1 MTFDSNDFTPI
12 GIADRRYNTLDF
24 GIRQA
29 DRLLHMYI
37 IGQTGTGKSTLL
49 ANLALADARAGRGF
63 CLIEP
68 HGDLA
73 SDLSQRLGFDHLY
86 WDVADAA
93 SPYGYNPLSHVS
105 AALRPIVTSGLI
117 DTLKRQWSD
126 AWGARME
133 HLLRYAILALLT
145 QPGTDLRDIT
155 RLFYDKA
162 FRSQI
167 VARIDDPQVLEFW
180 TREFP
185 NMNYKTAVDGVAP
198 IANKLGAFL
207 AHPVIR
213 TALCEPVE
221 PIRFRRLMDNQ
232 GSLIV
237 NLGKGRLGADTSN
250 VVGGLLLSSI
260 MHAAFSRYDLPET
273 QRAPFF
279 LYVDEFH
286 SFSTS
291 ALAGML
297 SEVRKY
303 GLGLI
308 LAHQHI
314 QQTDADVFEAIMGN
328 VGTMIVMRIGAMDA
342 PMFSRQLDDI
352 LPRDL
357 MNLPNHR
364 AYVKLMVQGLKSKTF
379 SAVLHP
385 PII

>member
-1 MTFDSNDFTPI
+1 MTFGTNDFTPI
-12 GIADRRYNTLDF
+12 GIADRRYNTLPF
-24 GIRQA
+24 GIRQS

-73 SDLSQRLGFDHLY
+73 SDLSRRLGLDHLY

-162 FRSQI
+162 FRSRI
-167 VARIDDPQVLEFW
+167 IARIDDPQVLEFW
-180 TREFP
+180 TKEFP

-221 PIRFRRLMDNQ
+221 PIRFRRLMDQQ

-260 MHAAFSRYDLPET
+260 MHAAFSRYDMPET
-273 QRAPFF
+273 QRVPFF

-303 GLGLI
+303 GLGLV

-314 QQTDADVFEAIMGN
+314 QQTDTDVFEAIMGN
-328 VGTMIVMRIGAMDA
+328 VGTMIVMRIGATDA

-352 LPRDL
+352 PPRDL

-364 AYVKLMVQGLKSKTF
+364 AYVKLMVGGLKSKTF
-379 SAVLHP
+379 SAVLHRP
-385 PII
+385 VI

>member
-1 MTFDSNDFTPI
+1 MDFDSNDFTPI
-12 GIADRRYNTLDF
+12 GIADRRYNTLPF
-24 GIRQA
+24 GIRQS

-73 SDLSQRLGFDHLY
+73 SDLSQRLGFAHLY

-93 SPYGYNPLSHVS
+93 SPYGYNPLSHV
-105 AALRPIVTSGLI
+105 AAPLRPIVTSGLI

-162 FRSQI
+162 FRSHI
-167 VARIDDPQVLEFW
+167 IARIDDPQVLEFW
-180 TREFP
+180 TKEFP

-213 TALCEPVE
+213 TALCEPAE
-221 PIRFRRLMDNQ
+221 PIRFRRLMDQQ

-303 GLGLI
+303 GLGLV

-314 QQTDADVFEAIMGN
+314 QQTDTDVFEAIMGN
-328 VGTMIVMRIGAMDA
+328 VGTMIVMRIGATDA

-352 LPRDL
+352 PPRDL

-364 AYVKLMVQGLKSKTF
+364 AYVKLMVGGLKSKTF

-385 PII
+385 PVI